1 MNTESG
7 TQKWYALQVRA
18 RREGSTAF
26 LLSGKGYQTFLPT
39 FKIKKPWSGK
49 FRDLAAPLFPGYV
62 FCQFDVC
69 NRLPIL
75 VTQNVL
81 SIVGRGRTPVHVE
94 DSEIAALHTMVH
106 SGIQAEPVPYLEV
119 GQQVRIRDGAL
130 GGLEGILISFKGS
143 SRIVVSVSLLRRSV
157 ALEIDRLSVSAIQP
171 VQTNTFGSLTV
182 PAVLEGALA

>member
-18 RREGSTAF
+18 RREGSTAI

-39 FKIKKPWSGK
+39 FKIKKRWSGK
-49 FRDLAAPLFPGYV
+49 FRDLSAPLFPGYV

-119 GQQVRIRDGAL
+119 GQQVRIENGAL
-130 GGLEGILISFKGS
+130 NGIEGILISFKGS
-143 SRIVVSVSLLRRSV
+143 TRIVVSVSLLRRSV
-157 ALEIDRLSVSAIQP
+157 ALEIDRSSVSP
-171 VQTNTFGSLTV
+171 VQPARAGGFGIV
-182 PAVLEGALA
+182 AAPPIFDEALA